1 MLEWG
6 LSSPFTPQ
14 DKPPLAIAMVIR
26 AGDRRKWKRY
36 RLVVARKEKLHLP
49 QRVLAVLDANTMTSS
64 GFFPCAI
71 SKEYLYG
78 YATDGYRSPLW
89 LCAAFEGSPTLV
101 HARSGY
107 RLSFYYGIQARQL
120 VVLSGIHYFDA
131 HRLHPSLA
139 AHLDM
144 PVERRAHA
152 VTAEEGQEAASAST
166 TDIEDSSSDIAS
178 TVASDPAYPTVAWC
192 PPIPDAV
199 DDPTEQE
206 IASAADQLDILIS
219 KPKTAV
225 NPFCNPANLGL
236 LPHLWLQ
243 ARLQFTL
250 TAIQEKFSRIM
261 VSIAGELWLRG
272 EGATIEAVLP
282 RVARA
287 LTVRLAEKLA
297 QALSTLMRLAES
309 MVTPETEC
317 LLYATYWFCPI
328 LSELLHTAGE
338 SAALNKSRAPSG
350 PVKVLVTDRQPKRV
364 QNVVDVCS
372 GASSLLAWFP
382 ASWASKIA
390 PEFLANPTEN
400 GQTPQIQEL
409 ACPKRAGADEG
420 DRQHKLQAVRFS
432 ARDMPFFD
440 LAIDSEIRD
449 GDYFAELIQGYSDN
463 LVEPNMMRALQPVIP
478 CRTTL
483 EVIIPSKDGLS
494 PEQWKETATLCP
506 LDWPSNYS
514 LLRLWHM
521 QGSLQKTENDLRL
534 QTGHSHMFTSW
545 TVHHHLFA
553 ERVLFRR
560 PPIFEAASVLQD
572 HIRNGVFPNRRLRQ
586 RPQAPALEAH
596 QAALDQLRQN
606 AEAHQRTHPVNFE
619 LTNEWTETITADKRH
634 HRDYQLQGLTG

>member
-1 MLEWG
+1 
-6 LSSPFTPQ
+6 
-14 DKPPLAIAMVIR
+14 MVIR

-36 RLVVARKEKLHLP
+36 RLVVARKDKLHLR
-49 QRVLAVLDANTMTSS
+49 QRVLATLDATTMTSS
-64 GFFPCAI
+64 GFFPCTI

-101 HARSGY
+101 HARSGH
-107 RLSFYYGIQARQL
+107 RLSFHHGIQARQL

-131 HRLHPSLA
+131 HRLHPSLIA
-139 AHLDM
+139 NLNM

-152 VTAEEGQEAASAST
+152 VPAEEGQDAASAST

-178 TVASDPAYPTVAWC
+178 TVASDPNYPTVAWC

-219 KPKTAV
+219 KPKTTV
-225 NPFCNPANLGL
+225 NPFCDPANLRL

-250 TAIQEKFSRIM
+250 TAIQEKFSRIIG
-261 VSIAGELWLRG
+261 SIAGELWLRG

-297 QALSTLMRLAES
+297 QALSTMMRLAES

-317 LLYATYWFCPI
+317 LLYATYWFRPI

-338 SAALNKSRAPSG
+338 SAARNKGRAPSG
-350 PVKVLVTDRQPKRV
+350 PVKVLVTDREPKRM

-420 DRQHKLQAVRFS
+420 DRQRKLQAVRFS

-440 LAIDSEIRD
+440 LAIDSAIRD

-463 LVEPNMMRALQPVIP
+463 LIEPNIMRALQPVKP

-483 EVIIPSKDGLS
+483 EVIIPQKMGSPLSNGKKQLLCVHWIGPPIIVYLGSGTCRAAYRKRRTTYDCKQDTVTCSHRGRYIITCLQNESCFASHLFSKL
-494 PEQWKETATLCP
+494 P
-506 LDWPSNYS
+506 LFCRTTSARAS
-514 LLRLWHM
+514 FLIGAS
-521 QGSLQKTENDLRL
+521 GSDLR
-534 QTGHSHMFTSW
+534 
-545 TVHHHLFA
+545 
-553 ERVLFRR
+553 RR
-560 PPIFEAASVLQD
+560 Q
-572 HIRNGVFPNRRLRQ
+572 
-586 RPQAPALEAH
+586 
-596 QAALDQLRQN
+596 
-606 AEAHQRTHPVNFE
+606 
-619 LTNEWTETITADKRH
+619 
-634 HRDYQLQGLTG
+634 

>member
-1 MLEWG
+1 
-6 LSSPFTPQ
+6 
-14 DKPPLAIAMVIR
+14 
-26 AGDRRKWKRY
+26 
-36 RLVVARKEKLHLP
+36 
-49 QRVLAVLDANTMTSS
+49 
-64 GFFPCAI
+64 
-71 SKEYLYG
+71 
-78 YATDGYRSPLW
+78 
-89 LCAAFEGSPTLV
+89 
-101 HARSGY
+101 
-107 RLSFYYGIQARQL
+107 
-120 VVLSGIHYFDA
+120 
-131 HRLHPSLA
+131 
-139 AHLDM
+139 M

-152 VTAEEGQEAASAST
+152 VPAEEGQDAASAST

-206 IASAADQLDILIS
+206 LASAADQLEILIS
-219 KPKTAV
+219 KPKTTV

-250 TAIQEKFSRIM
+250 TAIQEKFSRII

-297 QALSTLMRLAES
+297 QALSTMICLAES

-317 LLYATYWFCPI
+317 LLYATYWFRPI

-338 SAALNKSRAPSG
+338 TAARNKGRAPSG
-350 PVKVLVTDRQPKRV
+350 PVKVLVTDREPKRM

-440 LAIDSEIRD
+440 LAIDSAIRD
-449 GDYFAELIQGYSDN
+449 GDYFAELIHGYSDN
-463 LVEPNMMRALQPVIP
+463 LIEPNMMRGLQPVKP

-534 QTGHSHMFTSW
+534 QTGHSHMFASW

-572 HIRNGVFPNRRLRQ
+572 HIRNGNFPQRRLRQ
-586 RPQAPALEAH
+586 RPPAPALEAH
-596 QAALDQLRQN
+596 QVALNQLRQN

-634 HRDYQLQGLTG
+634 HREYQLKGLTG

>member
-1 MLEWG
+1 MIVALARRACPPVRSA
-6 LSSPFTPQ
+6 LS
-14 DKPPLAIAMVIR
+14 
-26 AGDRRKWKRY
+26 
-36 RLVVARKEKLHLP
+36 H
-49 QRVLAVLDANTMTSS
+49 
-64 GFFPCAI
+64 
-71 SKEYLYG
+71 
-78 YATDGYRSPLW
+78 GYRSPLW
-89 LCAAFEGSPTLV
+89 FCAAFAGSPTLV
-101 HARSGY
+101 HARSGF
-107 RLSFYYGIQARQL
+107 RLSFHHGIQARQL
-120 VVLSGIHYFDA
+120 VVLTGIHYFDA
-131 HRLHPSLA
+131 HRLCPSLIDS
-139 AHLDM
+139 LNM
-144 PVERRAHA
+144 PIERRAHA
-152 VTAEEGQEAASAST
+152 VTTEEGQDAASASA
-166 TDIEDSSSDIAS
+166 TDIEDSSTDTAS

-199 DDPTEQE
+199 DDLTEQE
-206 IASAADQLDILIS
+206 IACAADQLDILIS
-219 KPKTAV
+219 KPNITV

-243 ARLQFTL
+243 ARMQFTL
-250 TAIQEKFSRIM
+250 TAIQEKFSRII

-282 RVARA
+282 RVARF

-297 QALSTLMRLAES
+297 QALSKMMRLAEP

-317 LLYATYWFCPI
+317 LLYASYWFRPI

-338 SAALNKSRAPSG
+338 SAALNKGRAPSG
-350 PVKVLVTDRQPKRV
+350 PVKVLVTDREPKRR

-390 PEFLANPTEN
+390 PEFLANPTES
-400 GQTPQIQEL
+400 GQIPQIQDL
-409 ACPKRAGADEG
+409 ACPKRAGAEEG
-420 DRQHKLQAVRFS
+420 DRQHNLQAVRFS
-432 ARDMPFFD
+432 AKDMPFFD
-440 LAIDSEIRD
+440 LDIDSEIRD
-449 GDYFAELIQGYSDN
+449 GNYYAELIQGYSDN
-463 LVEPNMMRALQPVIP
+463 LVEPNVMRALQPVKP

-534 QTGHSHMFTSW
+534 QTGRSHMFTSW

-553 ERVLFRR
+553 ERVLFRK

-572 HIRNGVFPNRRLRQ
+572 HIRNGNFPQRRLRQ
-586 RPQAPALEAH
+586 RPPAPAVEAH
-596 QAALDQLRQN
+596 QVALNQLRQN
-606 AEAHQRTHPVNFE
+606 AEAHQRTHPMNFE
-619 LTNEWTETITADKRH
+619 LTNEWTDTITADKRH
-634 HRDYQLQGLTG
+634 HREYQLKGLTG